1 MFVSSPACSHTA
13 TKLAHPFTRF
23 CTHPICYY
31 TYHRQG
37 SNLGRNAVAI
47 VAVVST
53 VFSIIFVVLAILG
66 QSFLLSAGAAAI
78 MVIGIIVYLV
88 GASKLAKSVGDRNP
102 TGLRV
107 VTLTR
112 QVAASLVCS
121 ILVQL
126 SWVIVGGR
134 QDRAILPLQMII
146 SNLLMSITMSAYILL
161 LLRFISRSFKR
172 IGTERSARKA
182 RSLQSAKQSTKA
194 SATVAPATDFTATS
208 AATSGAMASH

>member
-1 MFVSSPACSHTA
+1 M
-13 TKLAHPFTRF
+13 
-23 CTHPICYY
+23 
-31 TYHRQG
+31 
-37 SNLGRNAVAI
+37 AI
-47 VAVVST
+47 VAVVSM
-53 VFSIIFVVLAILG
+53 VFSIISVVLAILG
-66 QSFLLSAGAAAI
+66 QSFLLSAFSAAA
-78 MVIGIIVYLV
+78 MVIVIIVYLV

-182 RSLQSAKQSTKA
+182 RSLQSATRSTKA